1 MFLDESRHRVRFRR
15 VSRSVVGSAVYSPSL
30 GDAYAVTATKQ
41 EDNSGNDVTLLVGA
55 DDDDDDFEE
64 ENGFNHLSER
74 FRDEPA

>member
-1 MFLDESRHRVRFRR
+1 M
-15 VSRSVVGSAVYSPSL
+15 YSPSL

-41 EDNSGNDVTLLVGA
+41 EDNNGNDVTLLVGA